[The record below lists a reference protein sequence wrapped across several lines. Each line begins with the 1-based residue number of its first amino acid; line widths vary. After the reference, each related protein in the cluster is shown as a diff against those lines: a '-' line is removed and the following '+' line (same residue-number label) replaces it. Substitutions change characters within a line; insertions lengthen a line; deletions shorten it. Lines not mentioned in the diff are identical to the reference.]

1 MRVKLYESSF
11 ATHLPVDARTRLT
24 NINPQWRI
32 SAIVADINH
41 RRWQWIFQYQL
52 LLDVDIQLGLNRIL
66 FKSRLMRYFWPSP
79 SAV

>member
-32 SAIVADINH
+32 SAIVAGSLAH
-41 RRWQWIFQYQL
+41 RRSQWIFQYQL
-52 LLDVDIQLGLNRIL
+52 LLDVHIQLGLN
-66 FKSRLMRYFWPSP
+66 
-79 SAV
+79 